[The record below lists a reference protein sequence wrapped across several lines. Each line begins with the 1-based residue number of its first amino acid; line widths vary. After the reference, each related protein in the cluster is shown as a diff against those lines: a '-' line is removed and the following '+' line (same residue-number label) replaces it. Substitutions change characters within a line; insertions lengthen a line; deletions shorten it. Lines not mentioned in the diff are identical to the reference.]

1 MLYPVCAL
9 QTERDTIEVIA
20 FLKREDAGKEDELGE
35 LRLALKQQRQEARL
49 QREELDQACATQVNQ
64 LEATLEERNN
74 EVVEGMGGGGLG
86 QWSDRIM
93 KAEINLIKNA
103 LL

>member
-1 MLYPVCAL
+1 MCL

-49 QREELDQACATQVNQ
+49 QREELDQACATQVHQ
-64 LEATLEERNN
+64 LETTLEERNN
-74 EVVEGMGGGGLG
+74 EVVEGGGGGG
-86 QWSDRIM
+86 GVI
-93 KAEINLIKNA
+93 
-103 LL
+103 